1 MSQTAHIEEQME
13 MGRAERERVP
23 RSSLAEWQAG
33 PNRPDP
39 VDILV
44 ASGEGRLEELLP
56 IRYGRMAVSP
66 FTFLRGSASV
76 MSGDLATLPTTSLRV
91 QACGD
96 CHLMNFGLFATPER
110 DVVFGLN
117 DFDETLPG
125 PWDWDVKRLVASF
138 LVATRD
144 VRIDDENGKRI
155 VEATV
160 RAYREHLWYL
170 ATKSPLDVWYDKIDI
185 KMALDDAPD
194 QKARKRREA
203 LERRA
208 RERVAEN
215 LFPKIVVKESGKFK
229 IADQPPLMFH
239 SPDITD
245 EVARTFIDVYRES
258 LPHDRQVLLDRY
270 TYQDAAIKV
279 VGVGSVGTRCFVALF
294 ASEAGHPLLLQVKE
308 ANRSVLEPYAGE
320 HHIKHN
326 GQRVVVGQHLMQPAS
341 DIFLG
346 WGSGPLGR
354 EFYVRQL
361 RDMKLSVTL
370 VDEIP
375 PFIAYGEYCGRALA
389 RAHANTGSAAAIA
402 GYLGNSSK
410 ADRAFANFAVA
421 YADQSEL
428 DHRVL
433 VEAIDSGRVPAIMET
448 A

>member
-208 RERVAEN
+208 R
-215 LFPKIVVKESGKFK
+215 
-229 IADQPPLMFH
+229 
-239 SPDITD
+239 
-245 EVARTFIDVYRES
+245 
-258 LPHDRQVLLDRY
+258 
-270 TYQDAAIKV
+270 
-279 VGVGSVGTRCFVALF
+279 
-294 ASEAGHPLLLQVKE
+294 
-308 ANRSVLEPYAGE
+308 
-320 HHIKHN
+320 
-326 GQRVVVGQHLMQPAS
+326 
-341 DIFLG
+341 
-346 WGSGPLGR
+346 
-354 EFYVRQL
+354 
-361 RDMKLSVTL
+361 
-370 VDEIP
+370 
-375 PFIAYGEYCGRALA
+375 
-389 RAHANTGSAAAIA
+389 
-402 GYLGNSSK
+402 
-410 ADRAFANFAVA
+410 
-421 YADQSEL
+421 
-428 DHRVL
+428 
-433 VEAIDSGRVPAIMET
+433 
-448 A
+448 